1 VSPRDAVIDLDV
13 PAAGAPTPRRPVR
26 SRRRIMSAAVL
37 AFALLAPAAA
47 AAPATPP
54 LVLTRT
60 VWVVNGASGQP
71 VGDTLYVAQLRP
83 ERRVTAYPLAAGP
96 PRWSTVVPVLAGII
110 LFEEIADLVLVSTTD
125 PGTQRSD
132 TVALDRR
139 TGAVRWERP
148 MRLRA
153 LDPGRGRVLLGESTR
168 AERADLA
175 PAVDLVSVRA
185 ATGVRVWTY
194 HHDDGCLSDTPSPVG
209 DPRAGM
215 AVLCG
220 SALSVVD
227 LDTGRVRATRQ
238 VPVTS
243 LVPGSIFGIGIA
255 AFDDR
260 LLVSAPALGRSVL
273 TAFGYDDLRLQW
285 TADLDL
291 GNYGIASCGRL
302 LCLFSTPHAL
312 AVDRADGTVIWRLR
326 AGGSVAPLDDRH
338 VLIEQAV
345 RDTTQVV
352 DTVTGTTVLWLAGW
366 APTRYR
372 PGAPIFYRYDVPG
385 RRLFVAALDPGG
397 LGLRVLGSVPEPD
410 GDVFGC
416 VTVGRY
422 LVCRTVKD
430 AVKVWRIAV
439 SG

>member
-1 VSPRDAVIDLDV
+1 MCRP
-13 PAAGAPTPRRPVR
+13 PGPRRRAGRCGRGGGSCPPRCSR
-26 SRRRIMSAAVL
+26 SPCS
-37 AFALLAPAAA
+37 P
-47 AAPATPP
+47 
-54 LVLTRT
+54 
-60 VWVVNGASGQP
+60 
-71 VGDTLYVAQLRP
+71 
-83 ERRVTAYPLAAGP
+83 GP

-175 PAVDLVSVRA
+175 PAVDLV
-185 ATGVRVWTY
+185 
-194 HHDDGCLSDTPSPVG
+194 
-209 DPRAGM
+209 
-215 AVLCG
+215 
-220 SALSVVD
+220 SVVD